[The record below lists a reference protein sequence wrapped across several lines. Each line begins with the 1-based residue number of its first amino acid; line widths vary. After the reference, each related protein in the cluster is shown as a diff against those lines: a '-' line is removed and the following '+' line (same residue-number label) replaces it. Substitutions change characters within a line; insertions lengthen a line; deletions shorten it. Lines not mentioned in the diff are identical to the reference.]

1 MNRMQRSTYGTHQ
14 SGLSSPFSILS
25 PSQLPDSRP
34 RLEPPEDLACRCVVD
49 PTSLRLYSRVSP
61 MTLPSPIFC
70 GRRVFTTFP
79 SRRMLPPVISSVA
92 TYWSLRVAV
101 EVRRNPG
108 WSPESSGRESSSSGA
123 RGSSCRSTGREPCR
137 ASSQTATRPSALL
150 VRTLRP
156 SSFLLPHR
164 IEFGR

>member
-1 MNRMQRSTYGTHQ
+1 MGPTSQVC
-14 SGLSSPFSILS
+14 LLPSIFS

-34 RLEPPEDLACRCVVD
+34 QLEPPENLACRCVVD

-70 GRRVFTTFP
+70 GRRVFTTSP

-101 EVRRNPG
+101 GVRRDLG
-108 WSPESSGRESSSSGA
+108 WPPESSGRIKRLWCSRQFLSVDGEGAVSRIVADRNASIDIVGENSS
-123 RGSSCRSTGREPCR
+123 PQFIF
-137 ASSQTATRPSALL
+137 ASA
-150 VRTLRP
+150 
-156 SSFLLPHR
+156 
-164 IEFGR
+164 